1 MKKITSF
8 LSIFSFLFLLLA
20 SVVNAQLNFYFVN
33 VGMGNATYIELP
45 NGQNALIDGGPS
57 VKPIEAFLKS
67 KNITHI
73 DHVVLTHP
81 HSDHY
86 MGLKKVFKIATVSNF
101 YDSKAENLNAK
112 GDNNLRALAEAQGSV
127 TYYPKIGEQL
137 NWDNTVNI
145 KVLNT
150 CETDTPSRDNGI
162 INNCSIVLK
171 FTYAGQKVLLT
182 ADLEE
187 PGEKRVMSRFPAS
200 ELQADVIQAG
210 HHGSKTASSQ
220 AFLNA
225 VQPKIAILSYGT
237 NNKYGFP
244 HYEVVSKL
252 QAMNVLMYATNEQT
266 QTLFLKPVTKSVR
279 AAENV
284 PQIQVK
290 AYDANMP
297 VFTDAS
303 YFAEE
308 STAESANVSVEDA
321 ETVEVE
327 MPSLTE
333 VKKSMQGG
341 KSQKSL
347 EKLQHFSF

>member
-45 NGQNALIDGGPS
+45 NGHNALIDGGPS

-112 GDNNLRALAEAQGSV
+112 GDNNLRALADAQGSV
-127 TYYPKIGEQL
+127 THYPKIGEQL
-137 NWDNTVNI
+137 NWDNSVNI
-145 KVLNT
+145 KVLHT
-150 CETDTPSRDNGI
+150 CEDVVATRNNGEL
-162 INNCSIVLK
+162 NNCSIVLK
-171 FTYAGQKVLLT
+171 FTYAGQKVLLVG
-182 ADLEE
+182 DLEE
-187 PGEKRVMSRFPAS
+187 PGEKKVLSRFSAE
-200 ELQADVIQAG
+200 ELKADVLEPG

-225 VQPKIAILSYGT
+225 VRPKIAILSYGT

-244 HYEVVSKL
+244 HFEVVSKL

-266 QTLFLKPVTKSVR
+266 QTMFLKPLTRSSN
-279 AAENV
+279 A
-284 PQIQVK
+284 
-290 AYDANMP
+290 DANALQVNPYNSSLP
-297 VFTDAS
+297 VFNDNS
-303 YFAEE
+303 YG
-308 STAESANVSVEDA
+308 SAGAD
-321 ETVEVE
+321 
-327 MPSLTE
+327 
-333 VKKSMQGG
+333 
-341 KSQKSL
+341 
-347 EKLQHFSF
+347 

>member
-1 MKKITSF
+1 MKKITSL

-67 KNITHI
+67 KNITHL

-112 GDNNLRALAEAQGSV
+112 GDNNIRQLAADQGSV
-127 TYYPKIGEQL
+127 THYPKIGESL
-137 NWDNTVNI
+137 NWDSTVNI

-150 CETDTPSRDNGI
+150 CETDTPSKNNGE

-171 FTYAGQKVLLT
+171 FTYGGQKVLLT

-187 PGEKRVMSRFPAS
+187 PGERRVLSRFSPS

-220 AFLNA
+220 PFLNA
-225 VQPKIAILSYGT
+225 VKPRIAILSYGT

-244 HYEVVSKL
+244 HFEVVSKL

-266 QTLFLKPVTKSVR
+266 QTLFLKP
-279 AAENV
+279 AARSAV
-284 PQIQVK
+284 PYLPEVK
-290 AYDANMP
+290 PYGADMP
-297 VFTDAS
+297 VFTDYS
-303 YFAEE
+303 DFATEDVV
-308 STAESANVSVEDA
+308 NVQIP
-321 ETVEVE
+321 
-327 MPSLTE
+327 MLTE
-333 VKKSMQGG
+333 EQKSMQQE
-341 KSQKSL
+341 KMNNTMQKL
-347 EKLQHFSF
+347 KNFSF